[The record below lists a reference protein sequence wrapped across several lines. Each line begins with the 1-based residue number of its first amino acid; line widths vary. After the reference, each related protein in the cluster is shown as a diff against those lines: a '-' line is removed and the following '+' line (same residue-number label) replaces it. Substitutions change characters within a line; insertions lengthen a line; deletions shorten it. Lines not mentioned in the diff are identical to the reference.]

1 MESNKGK
8 DGVEFTEGNKEG
20 ICPIMGVGK
29 ATSPIL
35 GHVAASNPIGLCQ
48 KIRSGGPRLERT
60 RERV

>member
-35 GHVAASNPIGLCQ
+35 GHVAASNPIGLCK
-48 KIRSGGPRLERT
+48 KIRSGGTRLE
-60 RERV
+60 